1 MAKTNKRKLMKED
14 INNTEPDQKPSLPAE
29 PGNKQTDITI
39 GLSIE
44 EIQDSTRNLVMFK
57 NITTG
62 QLMGVTENDAKR
74 AVLLSHLHQWKEQSG
89 WIAGRLLFEIQKKI
103 EQDYNYWVSK
113 GEKEDSRP
121 EYTNFKQWIE
131 KHSPAMGFGAS
142 TANQYI
148 WLYKNVEFDK
158 AELGVKKM
166 KLIKQIHDPIKREK
180 IEDEAISRKLT
191 VQALQERIE
200 KIEKSEIE
208 KQEKEKILEKINY
221 QVTAKDDEVKID
233 CNGDDAEFIAMAILK
248 LEKQIK
254 LYAQTDKAA
263 SPEPKSR
270 SKKIKDIRKK
280 GDLKAASNLKLNID
294 WLQLESFIKN
304 KIKAEDQIEAET
316 EKDSKERIKA
326 TARRDAFYEILEITN
341 KEINK

>member
-1 MAKTNKRKLMKED
+1 MAKFNKRKSLKED
-14 INNTEPDQKPSLPAE
+14 ITATDFIGKSSLPA
-29 PGNKQTDITI
+29 KQDSKADDITI

-62 QLMGVTENDAKR
+62 QLMGVTENDNKR
-74 AVLLSHLHQWKEQSG
+74 AILLSHLHQWKEQSG

-113 GEKEDSRP
+113 GEKEDYRP
-121 EYTNFKQWIE
+121 EYTTFKQWIE
-131 KHSPAMGFGAS
+131 KHSPTMGFGVS

-148 WLYKNVEFDK
+148 WLYKNVEFEK
-158 AELGVKKM
+158 AELGIKKM
-166 KLIKQIHDPIKREK
+166 KLIQQIQDPVKREK
-180 IEDEAISRKLT
+180 IENEAINQKLT

-208 KQEKEKILEKINY
+208 KQEKEKKLEKINY
-221 QVTAKDDEVKID
+221 QVITKDDEVKID
-233 CNGDDAEFIAMAILK
+233 CNEDDAEFIAMAILK

-263 SPEPKSR
+263 SPER
-270 SKKIKDIRKK
+270 STPRKVKDIRTKEN
-280 GDLKAASNLKLNID
+280 LKAASNLKSNID

-326 TARRDAFYEILEITN
+326 TARREAFYEILAIAT

>member
-14 INNTEPDQKPSLPAE
+14 INKTEPDQKSSLPAE

-57 NITTG
+57 NITSA

-166 KLIKQIHDPIKREK
+166 KLIKQIHDPVKREK

-208 KQEKEKILEKINY
+208 KQEKEKKLEKINY
-221 QVTAKDDEVKID
+221 QVITKDDEVKID
-233 CNGDDAEFIAMAILK
+233 CNVDDAEFIAMAILK

-263 SPEPKSR
+263 SPER
-270 SKKIKDIRKK
+270 STPRKVQDIRTKEN
-280 GDLKAASNLKLNID
+280 LKAASNLKSNID
-294 WLQLESFIKN
+294 WTQLHNFIKN

-326 TARRDAFYEILEITN
+326 TARREAFYEILAIAT